1 MYKCKI
7 CGKKYTDLSS
17 LYNHIEQQHSEMIPM
32 DMSIQQYYYYMKTG
46 RSNGNC
52 VMCKQPTTWNKNTNK
67 YNRFCGDPKCKEEYV
82 KIAKSRMIA
91 KYGKVHLLNDPKKQR
106 EMLANRKI
114 SGVYR
119 WSNSKIETTYTG
131 SYELD
136 FLKTLDLF
144 FEWDPEDISMPSPH
158 TYTYKYD
165 GEEKFYIPDV
175 FIHSLDLEIE
185 IKDGGDNP
193 NNHHKIQAVDKE
205 KERLKD
211 ETMTSQK
218 LFHYVKITNKNYT
231 NFFDFLKEAK
241 DGFEK
246 YGDDKKIP
254 RIFKIEDIR
263 TKGNI
268 KPVQESSE
276 EIDKFD
282 GNTIETPECLLELDL
297 LKNIINNLQMKDK
310 SLKKKDFFIQA
321 SYNARKNSP
330 KDLQEYMSML
340 VKSIQSDNDI
350 VYVKRLI
357 GDSKTYYRN
366 LLNNRHKKI
375 EGYDEYMK
383 WVNYDLDKEIEKRMD
398 KIKKQQSKVFES
410 EIIDGNSILNNE
422 PVVTNIFQ
430 MSVCYNKTRNAF
442 GMNDLDSFVELGRYV
457 LNKTTVGVKYNLVNK
472 SVHDTNYS
480 NSCDCYQLTFNDNMS
495 LDGLISNKCSDD
507 ISIFNLYKTND
518 PEYKFINEV
527 CLKLL
532 GVKPES
538 IELL

>member
-185 IKDGGDNP
+185 I
-193 NNHHKIQAVDKE
+193 
-205 KERLKD
+205 
-211 ETMTSQK
+211 MM
-218 LFHYVKITNKNYT
+218 
-231 NFFDFLKEAK
+231 
-241 DGFEK
+241 
-246 YGDDKKIP
+246 
-254 RIFKIEDIR
+254 
-263 TKGNI
+263 
-268 KPVQESSE
+268 E
-276 EIDKFD
+276 EIILIIIIKYKQL
-282 GNTIETPECLLELDL
+282 IKRKRDL
-297 LKNIINNLQMKDK
+297 KMK
-310 SLKKKDFFIQA
+310 Q
-321 SYNARKNSP
+321 
-330 KDLQEYMSML
+330 
-340 VKSIQSDNDI
+340 
-350 VYVKRLI
+350 
-357 GDSKTYYRN
+357 
-366 LLNNRHKKI
+366 
-375 EGYDEYMK
+375 
-383 WVNYDLDKEIEKRMD
+383 
-398 KIKKQQSKVFES
+398 
-410 EIIDGNSILNNE
+410 
-422 PVVTNIFQ
+422 
-430 MSVCYNKTRNAF
+430 
-442 GMNDLDSFVELGRYV
+442 
-457 LNKTTVGVKYNLVNK
+457 
-472 SVHDTNYS
+472 
-480 NSCDCYQLTFNDNMS
+480 
-495 LDGLISNKCSDD
+495 
-507 ISIFNLYKTND
+507 
-518 PEYKFINEV
+518 
-527 CLKLL
+527 
-532 GVKPES
+532 
-538 IELL
+538 